1 MTSPFEKTE
10 SWVGT
15 GPDGHHFYVRKKD
28 SSGLPSLAAI
38 LREAAHDLWHGPSPF
53 WKEIKKLNKKRSKS
67 NPAHG
72 PQLQNI
78 PYQYIA
84 SHPSLNL
91 AAMQSNQESGNNN
104 NNQQPRG
111 ILKAEPQRFPAGPN
125 GGPPL
130 GGWTPMPPPPAQP
143 FPALNPGVMPSYA
156 GYGPQM
162 GYNYNPTPTQ
172 NAIQTH
178 LSNTN
183 LPPGPTQP
191 PGGFQGPA
199 LPPGARAI
207 SPPRFP
213 TQDDLKYKCA
223 VCGRFRS
230 ARYHFRHP
238 LAPGQLPGTTVCRKC
253 RNTAT
258 DSEDE
263 SLESEISLRS
273 DRYTRR
279 DAPRS
284 HRVETRRA
292 RSRGRSRSRVRSLS
306 RSSSYDHIRP
316 GRSRS
321 VVVRRRSPRRIVYV
335 EEDPEYFSGHED
347 EEVEI
352 RT

>member
-1 MTSPFEKTE
+1 MTSPFEKTDT
-10 SWVGT
+10 WVET
-15 GPDGHHFYVRKKD
+15 GPDGHHFYVRKKEP
-28 SSGLPSLAAI
+28 SGFPSFKAI
-38 LREAAHDLWHGPSPF
+38 FREAAHDLWHGSSPF
-53 WKEIKKLNKKRSKS
+53 WKDFKKANKKRSVS
-67 NPAHG
+67 HPTPG
-72 PQLQNI
+72 LQTPNA
-78 PYQYIA
+78 PYPYTA
-84 SHPSLNL
+84 SHTSLHL
-91 AAMQSNQESGNNN
+91 PAMQSTQENGNNAN
-104 NNQQPRG
+104 NPPRG
-111 ILKAEPQRFPAGPN
+111 ILKPEPQRYPGGPN

-130 GGWTPMPPPPAQP
+130 GGWIPMMQHQPQLQPPAQP
-143 FPALNPGVMPSYA
+143 FPTLYPGAVASYS
-156 GYGPQM
+156 GYGSQIGY
-162 GYNYNPTPTQ
+162 GYNQTPMP
-172 NAIQTH
+172 NAMQTH
-178 LSNTN
+178 LSNAN

-191 PGGFQGPA
+191 PGRFQGSA

-230 ARYHFRHP
+230 ASYHYRHP

-263 SLESEISLRS
+263 SIESGDSLRS
-273 DRYTRR
+273 EHYGRR
-279 DAPRS
+279 QAP
-284 HRVETRRA
+284 RRA

-306 RSSSYDHIRP
+306 RSSSYDQIHL

-321 VVVRRRSPRRIVYV
+321 VVVRRRSPRRVVYV
-335 EEDPEYFSGHED
+335 EEDPEYLSGCED